1 MLFFFCS
8 DVAIL
13 AIRQGATALVEQLT
27 RWSLEFIK
35 NRVKK
40 NKTLLFFLSLS
51 FDLIN
56 YNLTSNK
63 NHTKMK
69 KMNVV
74 QTSYGFRPNIH

>member
-35 NRVKK
+35 NQVKK
-40 NKTLLFFLSLS
+40 TTGHFLSGTIHILRQQRTGWQGGWVYKNAS
-51 FDLIN
+51 FADVYHCIYADL
-56 YNLTSNK
+56 T
-63 NHTKMK
+63 
-69 KMNVV
+69 
-74 QTSYGFRPNIH
+74 F